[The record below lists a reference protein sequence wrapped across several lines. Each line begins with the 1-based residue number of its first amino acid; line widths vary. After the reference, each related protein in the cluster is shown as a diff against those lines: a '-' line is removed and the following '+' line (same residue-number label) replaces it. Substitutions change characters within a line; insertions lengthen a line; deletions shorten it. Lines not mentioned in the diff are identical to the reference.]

1 MFDRRLRAAVDRPFD
16 SLAGRAAARGVRA
29 DWVTLVGFLLGGG
42 ACVAIA
48 FDQRIVALVLWLA
61 NRLAD
66 GLDGAIARR
75 VGVTDRGGF
84 VDILADFAVYG
95 GFVVGVAYA
104 QPGARVAAVVLL
116 FAYYVSGAAFLAW
129 SSLAERRARN
139 IHDNRSLHFVGGIA
153 EGAETIV
160 VYVLLCLWP
169 SATEAIVWVFAAA
182 VGLTAVQRIVFAW
195 RSLSHHGSSFDR
207 ESAAGTGPGG

>member
-1 MFDRRLRAAVDRPFD
+1 MLDRRLRAAADRAFTV
-16 SLAGRAAARGVRA
+16 LARPVADRGVRA
-29 DWVTLVGFLLGGG
+29 EWITLLGFVFGVG

-48 FDQRIVALVLWLA
+48 ADQRVVALVLWLA

-84 VDILADFAVYG
+84 VDIVADFAVYG

-104 QPGARVAAVVLL
+104 RPDARFAVVLLL
-116 FAYYVSGAAFLAW
+116 FAYYVSGSALLAW
-129 SSLAERRARN
+129 SSLAERRAR
-139 IHDNRSLHFVGGIA
+139 IAGDNRSLHFVGGIA

-169 SATEAIVWVFAAA
+169 SATETIVWVFAAA
-182 VGLTAVQRIVFAW
+182 VGITAAQRVAFAW
-195 RSLSHHGSSFDR
+195 RSLSDHGSSFDPER
-207 ESAAGTGPGG
+207 VAGSGPGG